1 MPFSRGS
8 SQPKDGT
15 QISGMPGSFFNSELP
30 VKTLNTEVGSL
41 ALLQGIFLTQEQ
53 ILDFIKRF
61 FSIYQDDPTVFH
73 FQIFSKI
80 DFQMFN
86 ECYTH
91 GGQKPMDYAMLHFVY
106 IGVGCH
112 RSAVSLSA
120 LNVSPLIQTIT
131 PMWGLETYF
140 SSPTH
145 QGQVQAYQHSMFFP
159 ASSFIPPSFVVLCIL
174 FHWSGT
180 PVSSQLVNCKHF

>member
-1 MPFSRGS
+1 
-8 SQPKDGT
+8 
-15 QISGMPGSFFNSELP
+15 
-30 VKTLNTEVGSL
+30 
-41 ALLQGIFLTQEQ
+41 
-53 ILDFIKRF
+53 
-61 FSIYQDDPTVFH
+61 
-73 FQIFSKI
+73 
-80 DFQMFN
+80 MFN

-145 QGQVQAYQHSMFFP
+145 QGQVQAY
-159 ASSFIPPSFVVLCIL
+159 
-174 FHWSGT
+174 
-180 PVSSQLVNCKHF
+180 